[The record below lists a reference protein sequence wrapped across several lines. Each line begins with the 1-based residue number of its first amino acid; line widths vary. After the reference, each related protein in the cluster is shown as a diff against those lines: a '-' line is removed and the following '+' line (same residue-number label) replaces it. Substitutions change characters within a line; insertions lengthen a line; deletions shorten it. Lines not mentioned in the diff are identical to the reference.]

1 MECLGRYTFALCSFF
16 AHLPLHLPPSGKH
29 FHLPPHLQPSDS
41 CYATLCET
49 APRNRST
56 KTRGFI
62 RITIAIKIIQEQ
74 LHKSYINNT
83 AARRSPHRFRRTCC
97 PLPQHLQGSLACL
110 YSGRRPAPWKYHVG
124 RSTAACRGPH
134 RFRCFLSLVSFP

>member
-1 MECLGRYTFALCSFF
+1 MHFVFSLPL
-16 AHLPLHLPPSGKH
+16 HLPLHLPPSGKH

-41 CYATLCET
+41 CYATPS

-56 KTRGFI
+56 KTLGFI
-62 RITIAIKIIQEQ
+62 RITITMTIIQKQ
-74 LHKSYINNT
+74 IHKSYINNT

-110 YSGRRPAPWKYHVG
+110 SSGRRIVWGAAQPPVG
-124 RSTAACRGPH
+124 NRTDSKVFVALCACT
-134 RFRCFLSLVSFP
+134 FNEA